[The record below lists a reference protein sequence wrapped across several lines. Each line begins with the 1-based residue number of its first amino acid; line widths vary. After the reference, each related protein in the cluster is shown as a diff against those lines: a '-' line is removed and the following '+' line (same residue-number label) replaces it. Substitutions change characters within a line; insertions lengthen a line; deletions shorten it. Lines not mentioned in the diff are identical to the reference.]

1 MADRLAL
8 GYEEILVDEYQ
19 DSNQVQETLIY
30 ALSRERFGKPDVF
43 MVGDMKQS
51 IYRFRQAR
59 PELFLEKYQT
69 YSLEEGPFQK
79 IELQKNFRS
88 RHQVLD
94 TVNAFFYRLMGSRLG
109 GDCV

>member
-1 MADRLAL
+1 M
-8 GYEEILVDEYQ
+8 
-19 DSNQVQETLIY
+19 
-30 ALSRERFGKPDVF
+30 F

-88 RHQVLD
+88 AIKYWTR
-94 TVNAFFYRLMGSRLG
+94 
-109 GDCV
+109 